1 MAILKQGETIGVAVH
16 HSVYKPANNLAE
28 LKVQAGLFDSWHK
41 SKSWAED
48 IKTAGEYGYQYIEYH
63 YLMATDGT
71 ILQVQDEKYVLY
83 HSGDVGSGNLS
94 FNLHGIAICLTGNY
108 ENDIPTQAQMK
119 SLVLFIRSVQDRYKI
134 DAMVRGHKEVSQT
147 ATACPGKNIG
157 TSKEGWLSQV
167 IANVNDASYP
177 PVVEPPS
184 TPNCDEY
191 IEKVEQLEAEVQD
204 LRIELGALENE
215 LRISDDRVKYVEGV
229 LKTLEV
235 ENKELN
241 SELVKAL
248 DDRDR
253 FEREKLVAIA
263 ELNKMKEEEG
273 KIFWNVLK
281 KKLSVMWEGLVKFLS
296 GEAQRK

>member
-1 MAILKQGETIGVAVH
+1 MAILKKGETIGVAVH

-48 IKTAGEYGYQYIEYH
+48 IKTVGEYGYQYIEYH

-177 PVVEPPS
+177 PIVEPPS

-215 LRISDDRVKYVEGV
+215 LKISDDRVKYVEGV

-248 DDRDR
+248 DDRNR

-263 ELNKMKEEEG
+263 ELNKMKEEEE

>member
-108 ENDIPTQAQMK
+108 ENDIPTQAQMR

-157 TSKEGWLSQV
+157 TSKGGWLNQV
-167 IANVNDASYP
+167 IANVNDANYP
-177 PVVEPPS
+177 PVIVEPPS

-204 LRIELGALENE
+204 LRVELGATEDELKVANERVAYVNKTLKVREAEIDELKLTSQLEIKRLQEDLDLKNKTLEDTVAE
-215 LRISDDRVKYVEGV
+215 LGV
-229 LKTLEV
+229 LKEKTRGWEYTLA
-235 ENKELN
+235 
-241 SELVKAL
+241 SIIY
-248 DDRDR
+248 D
-253 FEREKLVAIA
+253 F
-263 ELNKMKEEEG
+263 
-273 KIFWNVLK
+273 FHK
-281 KKLSVMWEGLVKFLS
+281 KKDI
-296 GEAQRK
+296 